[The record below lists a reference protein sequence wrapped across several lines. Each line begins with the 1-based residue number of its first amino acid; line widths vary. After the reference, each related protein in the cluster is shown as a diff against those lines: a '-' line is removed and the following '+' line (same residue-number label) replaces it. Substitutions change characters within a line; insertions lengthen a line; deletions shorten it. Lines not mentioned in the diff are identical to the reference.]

1 MGKKEGILLMITIIL
16 LFIMLVMACYNM
28 YIQQNSN
35 NNEFDV
41 NETTQINEIANAENN
56 RRLKISLDMLAEN
69 EQKQINLYYVSYTI
83 FINTNIDKRIVNKK

>member
-1 MGKKEGILLMITIIL
+1 MGKKEGIFLMIIIIL

-28 YIQQNSN
+28 YIKQNSN

-69 EQKQINLYYVSYTI
+69 E
-83 FINTNIDKRIVNKK
+83 